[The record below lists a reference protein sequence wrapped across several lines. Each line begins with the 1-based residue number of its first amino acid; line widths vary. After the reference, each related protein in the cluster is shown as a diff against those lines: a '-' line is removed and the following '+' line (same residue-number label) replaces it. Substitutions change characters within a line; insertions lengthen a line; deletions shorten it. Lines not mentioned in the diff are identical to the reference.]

1 MEDWRKQVTE
11 TETPGENGG
20 PPEQASKHIASRT
33 EEAYINSL
41 LERHF
46 DPGTIVLPWEYRG
59 DYERLRIECVMQL
72 KPQGKLEKVLVER
85 IVVGIWR
92 LSRCYRYETGIL
104 ALYSVHL
111 ATRCAE
117 QSFTECAVPDDLP
130 ASWGPGDDFVEASSA
145 DEEGAGTRRPKRP
158 ELLYH
163 PGPAGEAAALELDG
177 RTGTLARL
185 QQREKQIEDSLYR
198 TLHELQRLQAE
209 RRASS
214 AVPTSAL
221 DVQYLDVDDELRR
234 RVCRNK
240 GRVRP
245 RTSSR
250 N

>member
-1 MEDWRKQVTE
+1 MEWRKQVTE

-20 PPEQASKHIASRT
+20 PPELASKHNASRT
-33 EEAYINSL
+33 EEAYIRSL

-104 ALYSVHL
+104 TLYSTQL
-111 ATRCAE
+111 ADLCAE
-117 QSFTECAVPDDLP
+117 PSWDELVVPDDLT
-130 ASWGPGDDFVEASSA
+130 ASWGPGDDFVEASST
-145 DEEGAGTRRPKRP
+145 DGEGAGTRRPKRP

-163 PGPAGEAAALELDG
+163 PGPAGEAAALELHDG
-177 RTGTLARL
+177 TGKLTRL

-234 RVCRNK
+234 RVRRNK
-240 GRVRP
+240 GRVGP
-245 RTSSR
+245 RTASR